1 MLLRAALAFSTIG
14 VAAAGG
20 SVFAQNPF
28 AWDTVQDKLYSFC
41 SNASGALAPDALA
54 ALGKS
59 KMMIHGMEEGAALP
73 PVWQNSEAKI
83 GLAATQLRAVNPSQL
98 QLYTVQIVRAP
109 GNLRE
114 SSCRQSCRRPHTVFS
129 DNPPCHRPWQDYARA
144 VYASGQWFY
153 QHPECLNRDS
163 NGVLMNH
170 TGGNASLPTWQ
181 PGHCDFEKTAT
192 YPGSPLPT
200 QSTGHSYTT
209 SWGHLRPSNAA
220 SLYPPL
226 HCA

>member
-1 MLLRAALAFSTIG
+1 MGSAGQSPRVEPGRLLRVALLCDTVS

-83 GLAATQLRAVNPSQL
+83 GLAAAQLRAVNPSQL
-98 QLYTVQIVRAP
+98 QLYTVQIVRM
-109 GNLRE
+109 L
-114 SSCRQSCRRPHTVFS
+114 PHTARAARSFTLFPCAS
-129 DNPPCHRPWQDYARA
+129 HRSPLCFPPIATEWSITCHRSAGLR
-144 VYASGQWFY
+144 SRSLRQW
-153 QHPECLNRDS
+153 S
-163 NGVLMNH
+163 MVLP
-170 TGGNASLPTWQ
+170 AP
-181 PGHCDFEKTAT
+181 
-192 YPGSPLPT
+192 
-200 QSTGHSYTT
+200 
-209 SWGHLRPSNAA
+209 
-220 SLYPPL
+220 
-226 HCA
+226 

>member
-98 QLYTVQIVRAP
+98 QLYTVQIVRPPRNENSRVELPAVEP
-109 GNLRE
+109 ILY
-114 SSCRQSCRRPHTVFS
+114 SLTTL
-129 DNPPCHRPWQDYARA
+129 PCHRPWQDYARA
-144 VYASGQWFY
+144 VYTSGQWFY

-192 YPGSPLPT
+192 YPGSPLPA